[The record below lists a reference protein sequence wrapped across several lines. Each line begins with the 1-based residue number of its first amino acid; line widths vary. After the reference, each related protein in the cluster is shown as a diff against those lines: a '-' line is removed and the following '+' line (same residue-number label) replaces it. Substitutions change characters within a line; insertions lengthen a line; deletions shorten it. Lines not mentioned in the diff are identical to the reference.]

1 MSHFSEESLK
11 PSVNRT
17 KGKVPTEIFSEH
29 QKYVISE
36 EKKDISSMTVPFD
49 EQDNF
54 DFTFKRDWETTEKTK
69 NVSARGRLKQNIEF
83 WKNELKPSHFV
94 ENIINNVYVMPF
106 TSTPSPFYAS
116 NNKSSLRQPQFVSQA
131 ITKLQQNN
139 CVEELKQKPY
149 CCNPLTVAEGKKLR
163 LVLDLRH
170 VNKHL
175 KHNKLRHEN
184 LSTLSEMLNKGDY
197 FTTFDLTSGYHHIEI
212 HPEHRK
218 FLGFEWTF
226 EDGSTRYFQFCVLPF
241 GLASACYVFT
251 KILRPFTKRW
261 RGRGIKAIIY
271 IDNGIAASRSFAIAK
286 SVREIVRH
294 DLLSAGFVINNEK
307 SDFNPKTKGKWLGT
321 VIDTREL
328 TFTIPQEKIAK
339 LLEDITTYL
348 NQDFLTPK
356 QLSKVAGQLSSMHLA
371 IGPLVRLFT
380 RNMYRFIEKRISWFE
395 QKLVSK
401 NVKEELEFWRDNI
414 NIYNGYT
421 FKPRPLTSC
430 LLFTDASDEGYG
442 GFVLKHLNKETC

>member
-69 NVSARGRLKQNIEF
+69 NVSARERLKQNIEF

-139 CVEELKQKPY
+139 CVEELTQKPY

-197 FTTFDLTSGYHHIEI
+197 FTTFDLTSGY
-212 HPEHRK
+212 
-218 FLGFEWTF
+218 
-226 EDGSTRYFQFCVLPF
+226 D
-241 GLASACYVFT
+241 
-251 KILRPFTKRW
+251 
-261 RGRGIKAIIY
+261 
-271 IDNGIAASRSFAIAK
+271 
-286 SVREIVRH
+286 
-294 DLLSAGFVINNEK
+294 
-307 SDFNPKTKGKWLGT
+307 
-321 VIDTREL
+321 
-328 TFTIPQEKIAK
+328 
-339 LLEDITTYL
+339 
-348 NQDFLTPK
+348 
-356 QLSKVAGQLSSMHLA
+356 
-371 IGPLVRLFT
+371 
-380 RNMYRFIEKRISWFE
+380 RI
-395 QKLVSK
+395 
-401 NVKEELEFWRDNI
+401 
-414 NIYNGYT
+414 
-421 FKPRPLTSC
+421 
-430 LLFTDASDEGYG
+430 
-442 GFVLKHLNKETC
+442 